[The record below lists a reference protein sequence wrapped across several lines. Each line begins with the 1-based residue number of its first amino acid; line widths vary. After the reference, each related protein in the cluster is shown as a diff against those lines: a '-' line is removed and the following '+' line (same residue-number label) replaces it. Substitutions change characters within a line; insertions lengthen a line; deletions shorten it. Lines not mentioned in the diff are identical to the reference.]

1 MSINVLIGADP
12 EDLTRITNLIAA
24 LKFLRETLPDK
35 TSVLDLEDGT
45 FNLNTLEYLIDC
57 FESMKNIINYVG
69 NEEDTLVQS

>member
-45 FNLNTLEYLIDC
+45 FNLNTLEDLIDW